1 MPASSSILSA
11 LERKYCS
18 EMMLRE
24 LLQLRNPPGDTR
36 GYLSLDMN
44 DRAVL
49 QEALE
54 QYLKRLGVL

>member
-1 MPASSSILSA
+1 MPASSPILSA
-11 LERKYCS
+11 LGRKYCS
-18 EMMLRE
+18 EMMLHE